1 MEIHNKDPFKHYF
14 NLKGKNAERSVH
26 ELSQRSF
33 LIDWCFPNPVLP
45 NGKELCDLL
54 VIFDQTAIIWQVKD
68 LKIGENGRYK
78 KSEVQKNL
86 RQLSGARR
94 QLFDLKTPIELKNSR
109 RTIETFDPTQIK
121 EIFLISVLLGEGEDF
136 FPFVESI
143 KRYTAHVFNKD
154 FTQIILNELDT
165 ISDFI
170 TYLRMKEALIKDN
183 KSVMIM
189 GGEEELLAFYLMNE
203 RSFSRIESAT
213 HILLQERSWI
223 EFINSPSY
231 KAKKEEDKY
240 SYGWDDIINR
250 AHEGSSE
257 YELVA
262 RELARPT
269 RFERRFLGKCFLD
282 AWIIATEDD
291 IHDSYRRIIPAK
303 DTTYCFIFCDSDI
316 PRESRIS
323 MLKVVCYVARGNFKQ
338 NKKALGIATEKKIA
352 PTCSYDFCFLDFPNW
367 TEENEKEILKLQK
380 QFDILKNPVIAKIE
394 EDEYPQKT

>member
-1 MEIHNKDPFKHYF
+1 MEIPDIDSSRHYF
-14 NLKGKNAERSVH
+14 DLKGKNAEKSVH
-26 ELSQRSF
+26 ELSQKSF

-54 VIFDQTAIIWQVKD
+54 VIFDETAIIWQVKD
-68 LKIGENGRYK
+68 LKLGEKGRYK

-94 QLFDLKTPIELKNSR
+94 QLFDLKSPIDLKNSR

-121 EIFLISVLLGEGEDF
+121 EVFLASVLFGEGENF
-136 FPFVESI
+136 FPFVEFI
-143 KRYTAHVFNKD
+143 KDFTVHVFNQN

-170 TYLRMKEALIKDN
+170 TYLRSKEALIKDD
-183 KSVMIM
+183 KSIMIM
-189 GGEEELLAFYLMNE
+189 GGEEELLAFYLMND
-203 RSFSRIESAT
+203 RSFSRIENAT
-213 HILLQERSWI
+213 HILLDEGSWK
-223 EFINSPSY
+223 EFKNSSSY

-250 AHEGSSE
+250 AHEGSSQ

-282 AWIIATEDD
+282 AWIIVTEDD
-291 IHDSYRRIIPAK
+291 IHDSYRRIIPAEG
-303 DTTYCFIFCDSDI
+303 TTYCFIFCDSDI

-338 NKKALGIATEKKIA
+338 NQKVLGITTEKKIA
-352 PTCSYDFCFLDFPNW
+352 PTCSYDFCYLDFPVW
-367 TEENEKEILKLQK
+367 TEDNEKEVRKLQK
-380 QFDILKNPVIAKIE
+380 QFDILKNPVIAKVE
-394 EDEYPQKT
+394 EDEYPQNT

>member
-1 MEIHNKDPFKHYF
+1 MEIRNIDSSKHYF
-14 NLKGKNAERSVH
+14 DLKGKNAEKSVH
-26 ELSQRSF
+26 ELAQKSF

-68 LKIGENGRYK
+68 LKLGEKGRYK

-94 QLFDLKTPIELKNSR
+94 QLFELKTPIELQNSR
-109 RTIETFDPTQIK
+109 QMIETFDPTQIK
-121 EIFLISVLLGEGEDF
+121 EVFLVSVLLGEGEDL

-143 KRYTAHVFNKD
+143 KDFTVHVFNQD
-154 FTQIILNELDT
+154 FTQIILIELDT

-170 TYLRMKEALIKDN
+170 TYLRLKEALIRDN
-183 KSVMIM
+183 KSIMIM

-203 RSFSRIESAT
+203 RSFSRIENAT
-213 HILLQERSWI
+213 HILLDEGSWK
-223 EFINSPSY
+223 EFQNSSSY

-240 SYGWDDIINR
+240 SYGWDDIIDR
-250 AHEGSSE
+250 AHEGSSQ

-269 RFERRFLGKCFLD
+269 RFERRFLGKSFLD

-291 IHDSYRRIIPAK
+291 IHDSYRRIIPAEG
-303 DTTYCFIFCDSDI
+303 TTYCFIFCDSDI

-338 NKKALGIATEKKIA
+338 NPKVLGIATEKKIA
-352 PTCSYDFCFLDFPNW
+352 PTCSYDFCHLDFPIW
-367 TEENEKEILKLQK
+367 TEDNEKEVLKLQK
-380 QFDILKNPVIAKIE
+380 QFDILKNPVIAKVE
-394 EDEYPQKT
+394 EDEYPQNT